1 MRYSP
6 YVLLLIFVIGLAVE
20 GCAPERPDWRSDRGG
35 IGGAVRD
42 PLTHELID

>member
-1 MRYSP
+1 MSHTP
-6 YVLLLIFVIGLAVE
+6 TALMLIVLVGLVVGACAV
-20 GCAPERPDWRSDRGG
+20 ERPDWRSDRGS